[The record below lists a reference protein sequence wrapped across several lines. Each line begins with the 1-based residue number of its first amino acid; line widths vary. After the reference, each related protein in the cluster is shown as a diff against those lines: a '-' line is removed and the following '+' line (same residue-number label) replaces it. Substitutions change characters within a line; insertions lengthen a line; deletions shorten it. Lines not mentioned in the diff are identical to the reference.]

1 MKRQAL
7 GATIIFALL
16 LLAVPAAWADS
27 SVTYPDNSFSLVQ
40 NPGGGGII
48 AFIFVDV
55 PGDFDIFVHSVN
67 RFGNLVFVSLEG
79 FPAGLA
85 YWADFK
91 GTVSGRLL
99 FDVFVFQGSSFF
111 FVGQLLL

>member
-16 LLAVPAAWADS
+16 FLEVPAAWADS
-27 SVTYPDNSFSLVQ
+27 FVNYPDGSFSQVLDL
-40 NPGGGGII
+40 GGGIH
-48 AFIFVDV
+48 AYIFVDF
-55 PGDFDIFVHSVN
+55 PGDTDIFVHSVN
-67 RFGNLVFVSLEG
+67 TFGNFASVTLRG
-79 FPAGLA
+79 FPAGFA